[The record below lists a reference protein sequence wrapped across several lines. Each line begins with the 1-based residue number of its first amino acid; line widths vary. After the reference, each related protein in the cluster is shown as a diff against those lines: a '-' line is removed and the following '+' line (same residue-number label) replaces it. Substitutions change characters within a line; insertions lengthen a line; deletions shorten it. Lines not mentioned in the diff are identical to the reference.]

1 MSTYIILHTFTDQ
14 GIRNIRDTTKR
25 ADAVRDLAKKL
36 GVQVRDI
43 YWTLGN
49 VDIVGI
55 FDAPEPW
62 GPWTT
67 AYFTERWDVG
77 PGETCS
83 LPTKWMSADGK
94 TVYLVFSGDD
104 HFAVRRASLTV
115 E

>member
-55 FDAPEPW
+55 FDAPDE
-62 GPWTT
+62 TSIT
-67 AYFTERWDVG
+67 AFALALGSQGNVHTQVLRALNREEITGVLG
-77 PGETCS
+77 KLTS
-83 LPTKWMSADGK
+83 AKVALPA
-94 TVYLVFSGDD
+94 
-104 HFAVRRASLTV
+104 
-115 E
+115 